1 MMRKILLGIAI
12 TGCIAVTA
20 CEELNNLDELNGEK
34 IILGLKDALVHGT
47 DTAVTN
53 LSAPDG
59 FFRDEAVKILLP
71 EEAEPVYNVLNTLP
85 LVSDLL
91 DETILAINRSAE
103 DAATEAKPIFIDAIR
118 EMTIDDG
125 LTILNGPDT
134 AATTY
139 LKDKTYSKLFDAFKP
154 KIETSLSKEIV
165 FGISAEASYAK
176 LIDTYNAIPLVS
188 DIQSNSLSEH
198 TTNRALRGIFKKVGD
213 EEKLIRE
220 DPAHRVTDILQEVF
234 GSQD

>member
-1 MMRKILLGIAI
+1 MRKILLGIAI

-20 CEELNNLDELNGEK
+20 CEELINLDELNGEK

>member
-1 MMRKILLGIAI
+1 MRKILLGIAI